1 MVHLPPSFFHTIIEE
16 YFICYHIEALS
27 MSKSWQST
35 LLCTLVIVIWGSL
48 YISGRLVLQY
58 IPALLV
64 LFIRYALSSVILLGV
79 GYHTLHGHIAI
90 ARKDWGELFFVGLVG
105 YYLSNAALFLGIQ
118 YSSASFASLINSL
131 TPVVISGLA
140 IALLG
145 EKVTKLQMGSLLV
158 AVLGAAI
165 IIGKPTVGVTT
176 AGMVI
181 SVFALFSWA
190 YATIHLKKL
199 TAKYDPLLVTGYG
212 MAIAAVLSLPT
223 AWAFIRVTGAPV
235 SFTGGL
241 WAPLLYTALVCT
253 AFAHLLWN
261 ELLQKLPAT
270 YCASFYPLQPL
281 TSMLLGV
288 LLLGEEMTLSLLI
301 GAACI
306 VSAMVLNTLA
316 ARKA

>member
-1 MVHLPPSFFHTIIEE
+1 MQ
-16 YFICYHIEALS
+16 
-27 MSKSWQST
+27 KSWQSP

-48 YISGRLVLQY
+48 YISGRLVLQQ

-64 LFIRYALSSVILLGV
+64 LFIRYVLSSVILLGV

-90 ARKDWGELFFVGLVG
+90 ARKDWGELFFAGVIG
-105 YYLSNAALFLGIQ
+105 YFLSNAALFLGIQ

-140 IALLG
+140 ITLLG
-145 EKVTKLQMGSLLV
+145 EKVTKLQALSLV
-158 AVLGAAI
+158 IAVLGAGI
-165 IIGKPTVGVTT
+165 IIGKPTAEVTT
-176 AGMVI
+176 AGMLI
-181 SVFALFSWA
+181 CVFALFSWA

-212 MAIAAVLSLPT
+212 MAIAAVLSLPS
-223 AWAFIRVTGAPV
+223 ALVFIHLTGATV
-235 SFTGGL
+235 SFAGNL
-241 WAPLLYTALVCT
+241 WMYTCLVCT
-253 AFAHLLWN
+253 ALAHLLWN

-281 TSMLLGV
+281 TSMILGV
-288 LLLGEEMTLSLLI
+288 AILGEEMTPSLLI

-306 VSAMVLNTLA
+306 VAAMILNSLA
-316 ARKA
+316 TRK

>member
-1 MVHLPPSFFHTIIEE
+1 MQ
-16 YFICYHIEALS
+16 
-27 MSKSWQST
+27 KSWQSP

-48 YISGRLVLQY
+48 YISGRLVLQQ

-64 LFIRYALSSVILLGV
+64 LFIRYVLSSVILLGV

-90 ARKDWGELFFVGLVG
+90 ARKDWGELFFAGVVG
-105 YYLSNAALFLGIQ
+105 YFLSNAALFLGIQ

-140 IALLG
+140 ITLLG
-145 EKVTKLQMGSLLV
+145 EKVTKIQALSLV
-158 AVLGAAI
+158 IAVLGAGI
-165 IIGKPTVGVTT
+165 IIGKPTAEVTT
-176 AGMVI
+176 AGMMI
-181 SVFALFSWA
+181 CVFALFSWA

-212 MAIAAVLSLPT
+212 MAIAAVLSLPS
-223 AWAFIRVTGAPV
+223 AWAFIHFTGAMV
-235 SFTGGL
+235 RFDSSI
-241 WAPLLYTALVCT
+241 WAPLLYTCLVCT
-253 AFAHLLWN
+253 ALAHLLWN

-281 TSMLLGV
+281 TSMILGV
-288 LLLGEEMTLSLLI
+288 IILGEKMTPSLLI

-306 VSAMVLNTLA
+306 VAAMILNTLA
-316 ARKA
+316 ARKE

>member
-1 MVHLPPSFFHTIIEE
+1 MQ
-16 YFICYHIEALS
+16 
-27 MSKSWQST
+27 KSWQSP

-165 IIGKPTVGVTT
+165 IIGKPTAGVTT

-235 SFTGGL
+235 SFAGGL
-241 WAPLLYTALVCT
+241 WAPLLYTSLVCT
-253 AFAHLLWN
+253 AFAHLMWN

>member
-1 MVHLPPSFFHTIIEE
+1 
-16 YFICYHIEALS
+16 

-165 IIGKPTVGVTT
+165 IIGKPTAGVTT

-235 SFTGGL
+235 SFTSGL
-241 WAPLLYTALVCT
+241 WAPLLYTSLVCT
-253 AFAHLLWN
+253 AFAHLMWN

>member
-1 MVHLPPSFFHTIIEE
+1 MQ
-16 YFICYHIEALS
+16 
-27 MSKSWQST
+27 KSWQGT

-48 YISGRLVLQY
+48 YISGRLVLQQ

-90 ARKDWGELFFVGLVG
+90 ARKDWGELLFVGVVG
-105 YYLSNAALFLGIQ
+105 YFLSNAALFLGIQ

-140 IALLG
+140 ITLLG
-145 EKVTKLQMGSLLV
+145 EKVTKLQALSLAV

-165 IIGKPTVGVTT
+165 IIGKPTAGVTPL
-176 AGMVI
+176 GMGI
-181 SVFALFSWA
+181 CVFALFSWA

-199 TAKYDPLLVTGYG
+199 TALYDPLLVTGYG
-212 MAIAAVLSLPT
+212 MAIAAVLSLPS
-223 AWAFIRVTGAPV
+223 AWAFIRFTGAPV
-235 SFTGGL
+235 HFGSTL
-241 WAPLLYTALVCT
+241 WAPLLYTCLVCT
-253 AFAHLLWN
+253 ALAHLLWN
-261 ELLQKLPAT
+261 ELLQRLPAT

-281 TSMLLGV
+281 TSMVLGV
-288 LLLGEEMTLSLLI
+288 ALLGEELTPSLLI

-306 VSAMVLNTLA
+306 IASMVLNTLA

>member
-158 AVLGAAI
+158 AVLGAGI
-165 IIGKPTVGVTT
+165 IIGKPTAGVTT
-176 AGMVI
+176 AGMLI

-223 AWAFIRVTGAPV
+223 AWAFIRVTGSPV

-241 WAPLLYTALVCT
+241 WAPLLYTSLVCT
-253 AFAHLLWN
+253 AFAHLMWN

>member
-1 MVHLPPSFFHTIIEE
+1 
-16 YFICYHIEALS
+16 

-165 IIGKPTVGVTT
+165 IIDKPTAGVTT

-235 SFTGGL
+235 SFAGGL
-241 WAPLLYTALVCT
+241 WAPLLYTSLVCT
-253 AFAHLLWN
+253 AFAHLMWN

>member
-1 MVHLPPSFFHTIIEE
+1 MQ
-16 YFICYHIEALS
+16 
-27 MSKSWQST
+27 KNWQST

-48 YISGRLVLQY
+48 YISGRLVLQQ

-64 LFIRYALSSVILLGV
+64 LFIRYALSSAILLAI
-79 GYHTLHGHIAI
+79 GYHKLHGRIAI

-131 TPVVISGLA
+131 TPVVISGMA
-140 IALLG
+140 IAFLG
-145 EKVTKLQMGSLLV
+145 EKVTKLQALSLGV
-158 AVLGAAI
+158 AVLGAGI
-165 IIGKPTVGVTT
+165 IIGKPTAGVTT
-176 AGMVI
+176 AGMLI

-199 TAKYDPLLVTGYG
+199 TALYDPLLVTGYG

-223 AWAFIRVTGAPV
+223 AWLYIRVTGAPV
-235 SFTGGL
+235 SFTGSL
-241 WAPLLYTALVCT
+241 WVPLLYTCLVCT
-253 AFAHLLWN
+253 ALAHLLWN

-288 LLLGEEMTLSLLI
+288 VLLGEEMTLGLI
-301 GAACI
+301 LGAACI
-306 VSAMVLNTLA
+306 VAAMVLNSLA
-316 ARKA
+316 ARTA

>member
-1 MVHLPPSFFHTIIEE
+1 MQ
-16 YFICYHIEALS
+16 
-27 MSKSWQST
+27 KSWQSP

-64 LFIRYALSSVILLGV
+64 LFIRYALSSVILLRV

-158 AVLGAAI
+158 AVLGAGI
-165 IIGKPTVGVTT
+165 IIGKPTAGVTT
-176 AGMVI
+176 AGMLI

-223 AWAFIRVTGAPV
+223 AWAFIRVTGSPV

-241 WAPLLYTALVCT
+241 WAPLLYTSLVCT
-253 AFAHLLWN
+253 AFAHLMWN

>member
-1 MVHLPPSFFHTIIEE
+1 
-16 YFICYHIEALS
+16 

-165 IIGKPTVGVTT
+165 IIGKPTAGVTT

-223 AWAFIRVTGAPV
+223 AWAFIRVTGSPV

-241 WAPLLYTALVCT
+241 WAPLLYTSLVCT
-253 AFAHLLWN
+253 AFAHLMWN

>member
-1 MVHLPPSFFHTIIEE
+1 
-16 YFICYHIEALS
+16 

-105 YYLSNAALFLGIQ
+105 YYLSNAALFLGSQ

-165 IIGKPTVGVTT
+165 IIGKPTAGVTT

-241 WAPLLYTALVCT
+241 WAPLLYTSLVCT
-253 AFAHLLWN
+253 AFAHLMWN

>member
-1 MVHLPPSFFHTIIEE
+1 
-16 YFICYHIEALS
+16 

>member
-1 MVHLPPSFFHTIIEE
+1 M
-16 YFICYHIEALS
+16 
-27 MSKSWQST
+27 
-35 LLCTLVIVIWGSL
+35 
-48 YISGRLVLQY
+48 LQY

-64 LFIRYALSSVILLGV
+64 LFIRYALSSVILLRV

-158 AVLGAAI
+158 AVLGAGI
-165 IIGKPTVGVTT
+165 IIGKPTAGVTT
-176 AGMVI
+176 AGMLI

-223 AWAFIRVTGAPV
+223 AWAFIRVTGSPV
-235 SFTGGL
+235 SFTSGL
-241 WAPLLYTALVCT
+241 WAPLLYTCLVCT
-253 AFAHLLWN
+253 AFAHLMWN

>member
-1 MVHLPPSFFHTIIEE
+1 
-16 YFICYHIEALS
+16 

-165 IIGKPTVGVTT
+165 IIGKPTAGVTT

-241 WAPLLYTALVCT
+241 WAPLLYTSLVCT
-253 AFAHLLWN
+253 AFAHLMWN

>member
-1 MVHLPPSFFHTIIEE
+1 MVHLPPNFFHTIIEE

-165 IIGKPTVGVTT
+165 IIGKPTAGVTT

-223 AWAFIRVTGAPV
+223 AWAFIRVTGATV
-235 SFTGGL
+235 SFAGGL
-241 WAPLLYTALVCT
+241 WAPLLYTSLVCT
-253 AFAHLLWN
+253 AFAHLMWN

>member
-1 MVHLPPSFFHTIIEE
+1 
-16 YFICYHIEALS
+16 

-165 IIGKPTVGVTT
+165 IIGKPTAGVTT
-176 AGMVI
+176 VGMVI

-235 SFTGGL
+235 SFTSGL
-241 WAPLLYTALVCT
+241 WAPLLYTSLVCT
-253 AFAHLLWN
+253 AFAHLMWN

-270 YCASFYPLQPL
+270 YCASFYPLQLL

-288 LLLGEEMTLSLLI
+288 LLLGEEMNLSLLI

>member
-1 MVHLPPSFFHTIIEE
+1 MQ
-16 YFICYHIEALS
+16 
-27 MSKSWQST
+27 KSWQST

-165 IIGKPTVGVTT
+165 IIGKPTAGVTT

-235 SFTGGL
+235 SFTSGL
-241 WAPLLYTALVCT
+241 WAPLLYTSLVCT
-253 AFAHLLWN
+253 AFAHLMWN

>member
-1 MVHLPPSFFHTIIEE
+1 
-16 YFICYHIEALS
+16 

-64 LFIRYALSSVILLGV
+64 LFIRYALSSVILLRV

-158 AVLGAAI
+158 AVLGAGI
-165 IIGKPTVGVTT
+165 IIGKPTAGVTT
-176 AGMVI
+176 AGMLI

-212 MAIAAVLSLPT
+212 MAIAA
-223 AWAFIRVTGAPV
+223 
-235 SFTGGL
+235 
-241 WAPLLYTALVCT
+241 
-253 AFAHLLWN
+253 
-261 ELLQKLPAT
+261 
-270 YCASFYPLQPL
+270 
-281 TSMLLGV
+281 
-288 LLLGEEMTLSLLI
+288 
-301 GAACI
+301 
-306 VSAMVLNTLA
+306 
-316 ARKA
+316 